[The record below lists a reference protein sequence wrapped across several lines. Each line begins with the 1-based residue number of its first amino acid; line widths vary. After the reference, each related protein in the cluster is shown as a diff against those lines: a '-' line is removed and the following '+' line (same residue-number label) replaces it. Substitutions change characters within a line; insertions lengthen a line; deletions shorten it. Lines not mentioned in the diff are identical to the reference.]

1 MAGSVWEPH
10 HGGNEPPKNK
20 QGRPW
25 VSERS
30 RYANPELS
38 TFQKWFSAVKKD
50 QARYQQKNAPQGFG
64 ATQQKPQGPQDADSF
79 AFEAIKRAKNP
90 QLNVKKNLVQ
100 HRYIS
105 NKKTQIA
112 NIKDQGS
119 RNLKEGEIFTKNNP
133 LVQEKAAQDKKLN
146 ESLPSG
152 VESRAEQISNSLQ
165 NRVTSSDPKQ
175 RGWGNVAAQGGLVAT
190 QKVKQA
196 ALAQAATPEAVSQ
209 IAGKSI
215 PANVAKEMQEIMKAA
230 PTLSAQDAYRYALR
244 STENPEASGDLQ
256 GLGAKAYFEKIRNQQ
271 AKFGDIAQKL
281 ENLPERSLVT
291 EAVGDVNVEISQ
303 EEVKRRLVGEFFNVD
318 GTQKI
323 PVTPANVLAVL
334 EDRNKFSAREAAQI
348 KQSDL
353 QPWMSG
359 YLKQSTK
366 EETEQVA
373 LTEGKESTYKGKR
386 TAELKE
392 KKETIDPFMIPMLM
406 SPVTETV
413 NLVDAKTGLG
423 GQGATYL
430 EGLSVN
436 KKDPSQLRR
445 FRKLDAGK
453 VKLAMLN
460 PAYVL
465 PDEIAGTKY
474 RRYNDNESSEGMSKY
489 VGVPT
494 EDPLQ
499 QATLPQFDPNR
510 RRGAAGNM
518 TLGQA
523 LTQILLEGRT
533 PIRDF
538 AKGEVIEVQDGKK
551 TRYFLPD
558 QTAYEQGLIA
568 SDSNWKL
575 QGPRQDQSYAVTS
588 DDIGQ
593 VASSSTSTAIPWNKS
608 GAVDPKA
615 AMFPTFR
622 MPTPF
627 NSSKTTE
634 KVFTSQGYVP
644 TPRNRGLDELD
655 DIELGVRGQQM
666 RVRNLIDAYMPNRI
680 DAQTPIPTGLEL
692 FPLYGSAEGGMRSY
706 RVGNSFMYSNDAMR
720 AVSDL
725 IEQVTRLDPNIDGA
739 YRPSINE
746 PLARDDWRLKKI
758 QGMAL
763 LDTTPKVLADK
774 KLWPKEVLDVY
785 DQMEYEL
792 RKRKAVNPNY
802 KMPEAALDWR
812 NSMLFDPGGVAGS
825 QALKG
830 KKLVDYPLGIWRSPN
845 AKSLQDFLTTLP
857 GGDSPLPKWQGQ
869 WGMIQKLLNASGGI
883 IPDESNIQSRLPG
896 VVMRDNFGSM
906 GAEGRSYEDLAKA
919 LDIPLQGLS
928 GQQKE
933 RLKVLARQFGP
944 QALTSTSDP
953 TPINPSLTAEAVGA
967 ISGNTN
973 PQSGAV
979 DPQMAVGG
987 LKNMDPIAAYKFLT
1001 NKMRRR

>member
-10 HGGNEPPKNK
+10 HGGNEPSKNK
-20 QGRPW
+20 QGIPW
-25 VSERS
+25 VSEKS
-30 RYANPELS
+30 RYASPELS

-50 QARYQQKNAPQGFG
+50 QAKYQQKNAPQGFG
-64 ATQQKPQGPQDADSF
+64 AAQQKPQGPQDADSF
-79 AFEAIKRAKNP
+79 AFEAIMRAKNP
-90 QLNVKKNLVQ
+90 QLQVKKNLVQ
-100 HRYIS
+100 HKFQDKR
-105 NKKTQIA
+105 KTQRA
-112 NIKDQGS
+112 NIRDQGS
-119 RNLKEGEIFTKNNP
+119 TNLKKGEIFTKNNP
-133 LVQEKAAQDKKLN
+133 LVQEKAAQDKKLK

-152 VESRAEQISNSLQ
+152 VESTAEQISNSLQ
-165 NRVTSSDPKQ
+165 RRVTSSDPKQ
-175 RGWGNVAAQGGLVAT
+175 RSWGNVAAQGGLVAM

-230 PTLSAQDAYRYALR
+230 PTLSARDAYRYALR
-244 STENPEASGDLQ
+244 STENPEVSGDLQ
-256 GLGAKAYFEKIRNQQ
+256 GLGAKAYFEKIRKQQ
-271 AKFGDIAQKL
+271 AEFGDIAQTL

-373 LTEGKESTYKGKR
+373 LGEGKESTYKGKR

-392 KKETIDPFMIPMLM
+392 KKETIDPFMIPILM
-406 SPVTETV
+406 SPVTEATGPI
-413 NLVDAKTGLG
+413 DPKTGLG

-430 EGLSVN
+430 EGLSAN
-436 KKDPSQLRR
+436 KNDPTQLRR

-465 PDEIAGTKY
+465 PDEIAGRKY

-533 PIRDF
+533 PIREF

-558 QTAYEQGLIA
+558 KTAFEQGLLKG
-568 SDSNWKL
+568 DTNWAKRPN
-575 QGPRQDQSYAVTS
+575 QNQSYTITPDAAAQVTS
-588 DDIGQ
+588 YP
-593 VASSSTSTAIPWNKS
+593 SSGRRVPDN
-608 GAVDPKA
+608 
-615 AMFPTFR
+615 
-622 MPTPF
+622 
-627 NSSKTTE
+627 
-634 KVFTSQGYVP
+634 QGYVP
-644 TPRNRGLDELD
+644 TTRNRGFDELD

-680 DAQTPIPTGLEL
+680 DAQTPIPTGIEL
-692 FPLYGSAEGGMRSY
+692 FPLYGSAEGGMRAY
-706 RVGNSFMYSNDAMR
+706 RVGNSFMYSNEAMR

-725 IEQVTRLDPNIDGA
+725 IEQVTRLDPNIEGA

-785 DQMEYEL
+785 DRMEYEL

-802 KMPEAALDWR
+802 TMPEAALDWR

-825 QALKG
+825 QALRG
-830 KKLVDYPLGIWRSPN
+830 KKLVDYPLGVWRSTN
-845 AKSLQDFLTTLP
+845 KKLQDFLTTLP
-857 GGDSPLPKWQGQ
+857 GGDSPQPKWQGQ
-869 WGMIQKLLNASGGI
+869 WGMIQQLLNSSGGI
-883 IPDESNIQSRLPG
+883 IPDESNIQARLPG
-896 VVMRDNFGSM
+896 VVMRDDFGM
-906 GAEGRSYEDLAKA
+906 IGAEGRDYENLAKA
-919 LDIPLQGLS
+919 LDIPLQDLS
-928 GQQKE
+928 RQQKE
-933 RLKVLARQFGP
+933 RLRVLGRQFGQ
-944 QALTSTSDP
+944 QALTSPAEDP

-973 PQSGAV
+973 PQSRAV
-979 DPQMAVGG
+979 NPQMAVGA
-987 LKNMDPIAAYKFLT
+987 LKNMDPIAAYKFLK
-1001 NKMRRR
+1001 NKMRLR

>member
-10 HGGNEPPKNK
+10 HGGNEPSKNK
-20 QGRPW
+20 QGIPW
-25 VSERS
+25 VSEKS
-30 RYANPELS
+30 RYASPELS

-105 NKKTQIA
+105 NKKKQITD
-112 NIKDQGS
+112 IKDQGS

-152 VESRAEQISNSLQ
+152 VESTAERISNSLQ
-165 NRVTSSDPKQ
+165 RRVTSSDPKQ
-175 RGWGNVAAQGGLVAT
+175 RSWGNVAAQGGLVAT

-196 ALAQAATPEAVSQ
+196 ALAQAATPEAVNQ

-215 PANVAKEMQEIMKAA
+215 PSNVAKEMQEIMKAA
-230 PTLSAQDAYRYALR
+230 PGLSAQDAYRYALR
-244 STENPEASGDLQ
+244 STENPEVSGDLQ
-256 GLGAKAYFEKIRNQQ
+256 GLGAKEYFEKIRNQQ
-271 AKFGDIAQKL
+271 AEFGDIAQKL

-334 EDRNKFSAREAAQI
+334 EDRNKFSAREAAQV

-373 LTEGKESTYKGKR
+373 LGEGKESTYKGKR

-406 SPVTETV
+406 SPVTEATGPI
-413 NLVDAKTGLG
+413 NSKTGLG

-430 EGLSVN
+430 EGLSVD
-436 KKDPSQLRR
+436 KKDPTQLRR

-523 LTQILLEGRT
+523 LTQTLLEGRT
-533 PIRDF
+533 PIREF
-538 AKGEVIEVQDGKK
+538 AKGEVIEVQDGKR

-558 QTAYEQGLIA
+558 KTAFEQGLLKGET
-568 SDSNWKL
+568 NWAKS
-575 QGPRQDQSYAVTS
+575 PNRNQSYTITPDVAAQVTS
-588 DDIGQ
+588 YP
-593 VASSSTSTAIPWNKS
+593 SSGRRVP
-608 GAVDPKA
+608 D
-615 AMFPTFR
+615 
-622 MPTPF
+622 
-627 NSSKTTE
+627 
-634 KVFTSQGYVP
+634 SQGYVP
-644 TPRNRGLDELD
+644 TTRNRGFDELD

-680 DAQTPIPTGLEL
+680 DAQTPIPTGIEL
-692 FPLYGSAEGGMRSY
+692 FPLYGSAEGGMRAY
-706 RVGNSFMYSNDAMR
+706 RVGNSFMYSNEAMR

-725 IEQVTRLDPNIDGA
+725 IEQVTRLDPNIEGA

-802 KMPEAALDWR
+802 QMPEAALDWR

-825 QALKG
+825 QTLKG

-857 GGDSPLPKWQGQ
+857 GGDSPQPKWQGQ

-896 VVMRDNFGSM
+896 VVMRDDFGSM

-987 LKNMDPIAAYKFLT
+987 LKNMDPIAAYKFLA